1 MRRLALL
8 LAAIAAAGC
17 TKVETQT
24 ANGIAAAHSY
34 TIPHVL
40 RYTTAEDIAG
50 LNTHLVTQ
58 TTLGYMSA
66 LTMAWLTK
74 TGPHNEPT
82 PELATVVPSKENGG
96 ISSDG
101 LTITYHLRKNA
112 VWSDG
117 KPFNADDVVFST
129 RVVLNPANN
138 EISRTGWDKIV
149 KIDEPDKYTIVYHL
163 KAPYAGFVY
172 QFFSSAG
179 ANPCILPK
187 HLLASY
193 PNINNI
199 PYNSLPIGIGPFKYT
214 QWKRSDFVEMVA
226 NPTYFRG
233 RPKLDK
239 VVFQII
245 PDRNTVLNELQ
256 SHEIDLWTSI
266 SAGYYD
272 RVSAIPGLHVLKQ
285 PGYYFGHVDLNT
297 SHPVLQDPRV
307 RAALRMAMDRET
319 IKAKIRHG
327 LGVVQDNMVAPSN
340 PAFDR
345 NVPTT
350 PFNIAAAN
358 QLLDRAGWA
367 RGPGGVRQKN
377 GVRLSLVFA
386 TSTGTPD
393 NDQMIE
399 LIRGWWQQIG
409 VQIDVK
415 RYLSAVLFGPYSTG
429 GILYTGKFDVASF
442 QWSGDPQGD
451 LSNLYECNQVP
462 PAGQNVVRYCNAK
475 LDAAM
480 EKFKTLYSFPARQP
494 YADFIQSQL
503 QQDVPTIVITIN
515 DDIFAYNSDMTGFH
529 PNQLSPFDDFMNVD
543 I

>member
-1 MRRLALL
+1 ML
-8 LAAIAAAGC
+8 LAVIAIAGC

-24 ANGIAAAHSY
+24 ANGAGGAHSY

-40 RYTTAEDIAG
+40 RYTTSEDIAG
-50 LNTHLVTQ
+50 LNSHLVTQ
-58 TTLGYMSA
+58 TTVGYLSS

-82 PELATVVPSKENGG
+82 PELATVVPTKENGG

-101 LTITYHLRKNA
+101 LTITYHLRKDA
-112 VWSDG
+112 VWSDR
-117 KPFNADDVVFST
+117 KPFTADDVVFST
-129 RVVLNPANN
+129 KVILNPANN

-149 KIDEPDKYTIVYHL
+149 KIDEPDKYTVIYHL
-163 KAPYAGFVY
+163 KAPYAGFSY

-179 ANPCILPK
+179 ANPCLLPK
-187 HLLASY
+187 HLLAQY

-199 PYNSLPIGIGPFKYT
+199 PYNSLPIGIGPFMYKE
-214 QWKRSDFVEMVA
+214 WKRSDYVEMVA

-233 RPKLDK
+233 RPKLDRI
-239 VVFQII
+239 VFNII

-256 SHEIDLWTSI
+256 SHEVDMWLPV
-266 SAGYYD
+266 SAPFYG
-272 RVSAIPGLHVLKQ
+272 RVTAIPGLHVLKQ
-285 PGYYFGHVDLNT
+285 HGYNFGHVDLNT
-297 SHPVLQDPRV
+297 SHPVLRDPSV
-307 RAALRMAMDRET
+307 RMALRMAMDRET

-327 LGVVQDNMVAPSN
+327 LGIVQDNMVAPSN
-340 PAFDR
+340 PAFDP

-358 QLLDRAGWA
+358 QLLDRAGWV

-399 LIRGWWQQIG
+399 LIRGTWQQIG

-429 GILYTGKFDVASF
+429 GILYSGKFDVAVF

-462 PAGQNVVRYCNAK
+462 PAGQNIVHYCNAK
-475 LDAAM
+475 VDTAM
-480 EKFKTLYSFPARQP
+480 ETFKTLYSFQARQP
-494 YADFIQSQL
+494 YANFIQAQL
-503 QQDVPTIVITIN
+503 QRDVPTIVITVN
-515 DDIFAYNSDMTGFH
+515 DDIFAYNSDLTGFH

>member
-1 MRRLALL
+1 LALL
-8 LAAIAAAGC
+8 LAVIAIAGC

-24 ANGIAAAHSY
+24 ANGAAAAHSY

-58 TTLGYMSA
+58 TTLAYMAA

-101 LTITYHLRKNA
+101 LTITYHLRKDA

-117 KPFNADDVVFST
+117 KPFTADDVVFST
-129 RVVLNPANN
+129 KVVLNPANN

-163 KAPYAGFVY
+163 KVPYAGFVY

-199 PYNSLPIGIGPFKYT
+199 PYNSLPVGIGPFKYT
-214 QWKRSDFVEMVA
+214 QWKRSDYVEMVA

-327 LGVVQDNMVAPSN
+327 LGIVQDNMVAPTN
-340 PAFDR
+340 PAFDK

-409 VQIDVK
+409 VQIEVK

-462 PAGQNVVRYCNAK
+462 PAGQNIVHYCNAK
-475 LDAAM
+475 VDAAM

>member
-8 LAAIAAAGC
+8 LAVIATAGC

-24 ANGIAAAHSY
+24 ANGTEAAHSY

-58 TTLGYMSA
+58 TTLGYMAA

-82 PELATVVPSKENGG
+82 PELATAVPSKENGG

-101 LTITYHLRKNA
+101 LTITYHLRKDA

-117 KPFNADDVVFST
+117 KPFSADDVVFST

-163 KAPYAGFVY
+163 KAPFAGFVY

-187 HLLASY
+187 HLLARY
-193 PNINNI
+193 PNINNV
-199 PYNSLPIGIGPFKYT
+199 PYNALPVGIGPFKYV
-214 QWKRSDFVEMVA
+214 QWKRSDYVEMVA

-239 VVFQII
+239 IVFQII

-256 SHEIDLWTSI
+256 SHEIDLWAPV

-272 RVSAIPGLHVLKQ
+272 RVTAIPGLHVLKQ

-307 RAALRMAMDRET
+307 RTALRMAMDRET

-340 PAFDR
+340 PAFDP

-367 RGPGGVRQKN
+367 RGPGGVRQKK

-429 GILYTGKFDVASF
+429 GILYSGKFDVASF

-475 LDAAM
+475 VDAAM

-494 YADFIQSQL
+494 YAAFIQTQL
-503 QQDVPTIVITIN
+503 QQAVPTIVITIN